1 MELEQSLNIQYWVY
15 LFLSGFFFSTGILLI
30 LIYFFNKAKISFL
43 YYALTIFIASAIQL
57 LYYLRGVNFFLK
69 PEDFQLFYWPLYEKF
84 HVLLNILV
92 HAGFILFL
100 SASIQ
105 SGKGLVKI
113 FLTVS
118 GITILIVFSL
128 GAEFSAHPAYTW
140 SRGLTQILYYTST
153 GWMLVKGF
161 LKNIDY
167 FNWVISGVVI
177 YLITEIFLT
186 ADYFSVWD
194 GHSFTRSALWLSGL
208 TLPFTLYA
216 IFLSKDLAL
225 TSKHLQEEVKLNS
238 ELKFKELE
246 ARQIREVNNLKSR
259 FFANISHEFRTPLTL
274 ILGPVEK
281 LKETATGNERVELS
295 VVHRNATRLLNL
307 VNQLLELSK
316 LEAGSMK
323 LACQPG
329 NISQFISAAASQF
342 QSMAASKNI
351 TFTCTQPE
359 EIQCYYD
366 HDKLE
371 KIVFNLLSNAF
382 KFTPENGRI
391 TVSLFT
397 DHADYL
403 FPEGYAQLDVADT
416 GTGIAQEHLQKIFDR
431 FYQID
436 SSVTREFEGSGIGLA
451 LTKELV
457 ELHHGTIEVA
467 SQPGTGTTFTVR
479 LPLGHSIYTP
489 DEITETIISSDEPSP
504 LLKPQPIP
512 EQIETEDLS
521 QPKILVIEDNE
532 DLRYFIR
539 ENLKSQYQVLL
550 AQDGLEGLS
559 IAQQEIP
566 DLIISDLM
574 MPKLDGLQVSTTLKQ
589 DERTSHIPIILLTAK
604 ADQKTKLEGF
614 ETGVDDYI
622 TKPFDMTELQVRI
635 LNLIE
640 NRKKIQHKF
649 SSRLTLKPSDVN
661 IESIDERFIQKA
673 IKAIEAHMDDSSF
686 GVDTLAREL
695 AMSQA
700 QLYRKI
706 KALTNF
712 KPVDLIRH
720 IRLERAASM
729 LRQQAG
735 NVAEIAYQ
743 VGFNNLSYFAKC
755 FKEKYGETPSE
766 YLKSKN

>member
-1 MELEQSLNIQYWVY
+1 MELEQSLNIQYWIY

-30 LIYFFNKAKISFL
+30 LIYFFNKAKVSFL

-57 LYYLRGVNFFLK
+57 LYYLRGVNFFLA
-69 PEDFQLFYWPLYEKF
+69 PADYPLFNWSLYEKF

-113 FLTVS
+113 FLSVS
-118 GITILIVFSL
+118 GITILILFLL

-177 YLITEIFLT
+177 YLLTEIFLT
-186 ADYFSVWD
+186 ADYFSIWD
-194 GHSFTRSALWLSGL
+194 GHSFTRSALWLTGL
-208 TLPFTLYA
+208 TIPFTLYA

-238 ELKFKELE
+238 ELKYKELE

-274 ILGPVEK
+274 ILGPIEKK
-281 LKETATGNERVELS
+281 LKETTTENERAELQL
-295 VVHRNATRLLNL
+295 VHRNATRLLNL

-323 LACQPG
+323 LACRPG
-329 NISQFISAAASQF
+329 NISQFISAVASQF

-382 KFTPENGRI
+382 KFTPENGSI

-397 DHADYL
+397 GHADYL
-403 FPEGYAQLDVADT
+403 FPDGYAQLDVADT

-479 LPLGHSIYTP
+479 LPLGHSIYRP
-489 DEITETIISSDEPSP
+489 DEITETIISSAEPSP
-504 LLKPQPIP
+504 LLKSQPIP
-512 EQIETEDLS
+512 EQIETEDIS

-532 DLRYFIR
+532 DLRHFIR
-539 ENLKSQYQVLL
+539 ENLKSHYQVLL

-574 MPKLDGLQVSTTLKQ
+574 MPKVDGLQVVKQLKQ

-604 ADQKTKLEGF
+604 ADQQTKLAGL
-614 ETGVDDYI
+614 ETGADDYI
-622 TKPFDMTELQVRI
+622 AKPFDLAELQVRVT
-635 LNLIE
+635 NLIE
-640 NRKKIQHKF
+640 NRKKLQQKF
-649 SSRLTLKPSDVN
+649 AGRLTIKPSE
-661 IESIDERFIQKA
+661 IEVQSVDDRFIQKV
-673 IKAIEAHMDDSSF
+673 IQAIEAHIDDSSF
-686 GVDTLAREL
+686 GIEVLAHEVG
-695 AMSQA
+695 MSTA

-706 KALTNF
+706 KGLTNY

-720 IRLERAASM
+720 IRLERAAS
-729 LRQQAG
+729 LLKQQAG

-755 FKEKYGETPSE
+755 FKEKFGVTPSE
-766 YLKSKN
+766 FLKT